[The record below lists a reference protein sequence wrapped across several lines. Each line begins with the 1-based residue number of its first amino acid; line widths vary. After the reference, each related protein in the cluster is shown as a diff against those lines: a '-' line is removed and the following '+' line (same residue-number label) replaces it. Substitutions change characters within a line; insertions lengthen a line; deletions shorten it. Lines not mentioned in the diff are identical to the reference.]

1 MDAHGQRL
9 REGLRHRL
17 RRGAWRLE
25 RTTVGFGGWRWH
37 HHDMWYVYF
46 TMFNPRKFRS
56 QTSDN
61 IQMKSRGGK
70 SQRREEKRREEKE
83 AEERRCRCAKRLQS
97 HYSCV
102 FPMTCGSGGSKS
114 RLAKAAGAE
123 PSGQMRDE
131 KLHANCGAKRVSKS
145 KCRKHSSF
153 GALDVEKVHAVVA
166 RIIFQSKNVQ
176 NVQKLKKSRRIAS
189 FSRLQRE
196 RERER

>member
-1 MDAHGQRL
+1 MVRV
-9 REGLRHRL
+9 RE
-17 RRGAWRLE
+17 E
-25 RTTVGFGGWRWH
+25 
-37 HHDMWYVYF
+37 
-46 TMFNPRKFRS
+46 K
-56 QTSDN
+56 
-61 IQMKSRGGK
+61 
-70 SQRREEKRREEKE
+70 RREEKRREEKE

-114 RLAKAAGAE
+114 RLAKAVGAE
-123 PSGQMRDE
+123 PSDQMRDE

-145 KCRKHSSF
+145 KCTKHPSF

-189 FSRLQRE
+189 FSSLRIETDRQTGRQTDRE
-196 RERER
+196 MDGWMDR